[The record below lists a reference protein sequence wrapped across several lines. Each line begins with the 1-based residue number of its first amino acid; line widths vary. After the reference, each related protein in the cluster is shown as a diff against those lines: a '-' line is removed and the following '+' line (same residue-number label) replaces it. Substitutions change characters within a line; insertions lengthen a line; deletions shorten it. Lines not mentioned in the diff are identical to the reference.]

1 MNILE
6 IEDLIKGL
14 PDQALMQEAQRPSGR
29 MPQYLVVSEIQRR
42 GDMRKR
48 FQSQQQGQDRGT
60 IAQQILQGGV
70 QERPAPQTQAP
81 MGQPPAMMPPM
92 GAQRPPMPPQGTP
105 PGPPMGAPQGIAAL
119 PQARGIPGPQAAQMA
134 AQAPV
139 RMADGQRVPGS
150 DPTLGQRLNNPF
162 NLRDYNQG
170 FVGATGAE
178 DGFLRFDDPLAGIR
192 AADRVLNTY
201 GRDRGINTLAAL
213 LDTFAPPSEN
223 PTQDYLAYVA
233 ERSGFGPDQEIDLT
247 NPYVRERILT
257 PMGAFESQTDVTQDM
272 IRRAREIGQ
281 PVSELASSTI
291 AVERPTLMSGLAPSA
306 LPSEDPG
313 RGTGSQ
319 FTLASQLSGAPGE
332 QQEQVGAVLREVLGE
347 TNVPFTRQFV
357 NPDVYDPERQAEI
370 ERGLGARKDLQYL
383 YGAAGPEQQQA
394 RAAEIA
400 SRFPVMALAGAAD
413 GEPTIVSDPSQ
424 SAAVKGDASKVVTGG
439 PEAGDVPGA
448 RTDIDPATMDAA
460 LQSGDPDAKAR
471 QDAGAPRLGGD
482 PTGSY
487 NLGDVSG
494 IGSVGAAQTLLD
506 ETTAAVPTFTEEGAL
521 ESIGNPLA
529 EYQAKRIREAEL
541 PGRSYQELIDKVMER
556 SGRDYGEGTAAA
568 AAIRAESEAEQQR
581 LKEEG
586 RSAALSDALI
596 ALGAGIAGGDLSGG
610 LSRAGQAATAARKEF
625 ETAARQERRYGTLEA
640 RAEERAAMAARS
652 AAEAQQLGLMGR
664 QVEADYEA
672 NLAKIN
678 RDLEADKVLASA
690 AERMGA
696 DRRAAEQF
704 LVSTRAK
711 AESLMAQLAQLDQE
725 DRKQAELSSRAIADF
740 LEEVVK
746 GDLPA
751 GLQMKSPEEQANY
764 RRRVI
769 RQYIPDLEAVFGRK
783 IELEDIEDGPAV
795 DDAGRPSLSAFKS

>member
-14 PDQALMQEAQRPSGR
+14 PDQALMQEAQQPSGR

-48 FQSQQQGQDRGT
+48 FQAQQQEKGT
-60 IAQQILQGGV
+60 VAEQILQGGV
-70 QERPAPQTQAP
+70 QESPAPQMQAP

-92 GAQRPPMPPQGTP
+92 GAQRPPMAPPAMMP
-105 PGPPMGAPQGIAAL
+105 PRPPMTAPQGIAAL
-119 PQARGIPGPQAAQMA
+119 PQARGIPAPQAAQMA

-139 RMADGQRVPGS
+139 RMSQGRLTSGS

-162 NLRDYNQG
+162 NLKDIGNQG
-170 FVGATGAE
+170 FVGATGSE
-178 DGFLRFDDPLAGIR
+178 SGFLRFSDPLAGIR

-213 LDTFAPPSEN
+213 LNRFAPSEEN
-223 PTQDYLAYVA
+223 PTDDYIAYVS
-233 ERSGFGPDQEIDLT
+233 EESGFAPDQEIDLT
-247 NPYVRERILT
+247 DPLVRELIL
-257 PMGAFESQTDVTQDM
+257 PAMGTFESRSNVTQDM
-272 IRRAREIGQ
+272 IRRAREFGL
-281 PVSELASSTI
+281 PV

-319 FTLASQLSGAPGE
+319 FTASSMLKGTPFENRAVVGGQLKKM
-332 QQEQVGAVLREVLGE
+332 LDDL
-347 TNVPFTRQFV
+347 
-357 NPDVYDPERQAEI
+357 DVRYPSIGSYDYLSPERRQEFQSADNL
-370 ERGLGARKDLQYL
+370 RRNLQYL
-383 YGAAGPEQQQA
+383 Y
-394 RAAEIA
+394 A
-400 SRFPVMALAGAAD
+400 SRDPQTVEARTQEVAARFGRFD
-413 GEPTIVSDPSQ
+413 LPEED
-424 SAAVKGDASKVVTGG
+424 VVTDVKETDAVTTDANRVVAGG
-439 PEAGDVPGA
+439 PESVFTLNAGPSQGPLIPGVTRVTEDLLDVA
-448 RTDIDPATMDAA
+448 LKEAT
-460 LQSGDPDAKAR
+460 
-471 QDAGAPRLGGD
+471 AGTKVIEDQNRPRRGGD

-494 IGSVGAAQTLLD
+494 IGSVGAAQRLL
-506 ETTAAVPTFTEEGAL
+506 EQTPAAAPEFTEEGDLA
-521 ESIGNPLA
+521 SIGNPLA

-541 PGRSYQELIDKVMER
+541 PSRSYQELINKVMER
-556 SGRDYGEGTAAA
+556 SGRDYSEATAAA
-568 AAIRAESEAEQQR
+568 AALRAESEAEQQR

-586 RSAALSDALI
+586 RSAALSDALV
-596 ALGAGIAGGDLSGG
+596 ALGAGIAGGDLAGG

-625 ETAARQERRYGTLEA
+625 DTAARQERRYGTLEA
-640 RAEERAAMAARS
+640 RAEERAARAARS
-652 AAEAQQLGLMGR
+652 AAEMQELGLMGR

-672 NLAKIN
+672 EVAKIN

-696 DRRAAEQF
+696 NRRAAEQF

-711 AESLMAQLAQLDQE
+711 AESLRLQLEKYDQE

-751 GLQMKSPEEQANY
+751 GLQMKSPEEQANF

-783 IELEDIEDGPAV
+783 IEVPPIG
-795 DDAGRPSLSAFKS
+795 DAPIAAGGARPDLSAFDR